1 MSLKRHNQNM
11 TPDEFSAIYR
21 EHQTP
26 IAKFLA
32 RRVDFAEVED
42 LCSEVFE
49 IAWAR
54 RDQAVAGFELPW
66 LYKIAG
72 FVVSN
77 ARRRAST
84 RNRFLL
90 SLSPAD
96 NAPSAESIA
105 VADIALAE
113 AWGQLGSAER
123 AALALVAFEGLKI
136 EEAAAALG
144 ISANATSIRIHR
156 ARTKLSELLKD

>member
-1 MSLKRHNQNM
+1 M

-54 RDQAVAGFELPW
+54 REQAALGFELPW
-66 LYKIAG
+66 LYRIAG

-77 ARRRAST
+77 ARRRTMS
-84 RNRFLL
+84 RNRFIA

-105 VADIALAE
+105 IADISLAQ
-113 AWGQLGSAER
+113 AWGKLAAGER
-123 AALALVAFEGLKI
+123 AALALVAFEGLKVD
-136 EEAAAALG
+136 EAATALG
-144 ISANATSIRIHR
+144 ISANAASIRIHR
-156 ARTKLSELLKD
+156 ARTKLAELLKD